1 LLNRKIWPNDQILLG
16 EITSGEIAD
25 CGLGIGE
32 GIAWG
37 IEHRA
42 GGDNCE
48 FRISNCEFEKAQ
60 GRLEKGEVDENY
72 KSQ

>member
-1 LLNRKIWPNDQILLG
+1 MSASK
-16 EITSGEIAD
+16 EIE
-25 CGLGIGE
+25 GLREAWSIGH
-32 GIAWG
+32 G
-37 IEHRA
+37 A

-48 FRISNCEFEKAQ
+48 FRIANCEFEKAQ